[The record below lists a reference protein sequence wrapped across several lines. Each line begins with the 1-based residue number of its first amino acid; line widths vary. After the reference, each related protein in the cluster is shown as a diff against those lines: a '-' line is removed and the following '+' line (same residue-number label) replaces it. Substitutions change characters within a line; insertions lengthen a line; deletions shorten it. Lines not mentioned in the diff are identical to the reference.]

1 MNILLV
7 LRTVILDI
15 FIMTFLLFYSRYCSK
30 FHAQK
35 SKFTNFA
42 LTTLAYS
49 VFGAITEITVN
60 SSTVPSFVNDLCHMI
75 YFSLALLFS
84 LAYFDYVMSLLMPAK
99 RRRKYDI
106 IAVVICA
113 VFIIIMAFSKIE
125 YVEGNGTCYSKG
137 VGPSLCYMLG
147 FVSFVVLDI
156 LMIVYRKKIKG
167 SILFSILP
175 ISIIGIILLVVQIIV
190 PEFLFSESVCTLISI
205 GAFFS
210 IENPIGKLKSR
221 AFMDLDTGTYNK
233 NCYDGDLAEY
243 KRKYESQDAK
253 GKIACVMFD
262 INNLKYVNDNF
273 GHLEGDKIIRATANI
288 IMSQLK
294 SASKVYRVG
303 GDEFIAFYEG
313 NSIEQIESEIKNIP
327 ETCKNTD
334 EPLDIPLQVAVGY
347 AIIEPGEK
355 IKDLVQRA
363 DKNMYANKNAIKG
376 LN

>member
-30 FHAQK
+30 FHAKK
-35 SKFTNFA
+35 SKFNNFA

-60 SSTVPSFVNDLCHMI
+60 SSTVPIFINDLCHMI

-125 YVEGNGTCYSKG
+125 YVEGNGTYYSKG

-147 FVSFVVLDI
+147 FMSLVVLDI
-156 LMIVYRKKIKG
+156 LMIIYRKKIKS

-175 ISIIGIILLVVQIIV
+175 ISIIGIILLIVQIIV

-221 AFMDLDTGTYNK
+221 AFMDLDTGVYNK
-233 NCYDGDLAEY
+233 NCYDSDLSEY
-243 KRKYESQDAK
+243 KRKYEAPDAK
-253 GKIACVMFD
+253 EKIACVMFD

-288 IMSQLK
+288 IMSQLL
-294 SASKVYRVG
+294 SSSKIYRVG

-313 NSIEQIESEIKNIP
+313 SNIERIENEIKSIP
-327 ETCKNTD
+327 EACKNTN
-334 EPLDIPLQVAVGY
+334 ESLDTPLQVAVGY
-347 AIIEPGEK
+347 SIIEPGEK
-355 IKDLVQRA
+355 IKELVRRA
-363 DKNMYANKNAIKG
+363 DKNMYAKKNAMKG
-376 LN
+376 LD